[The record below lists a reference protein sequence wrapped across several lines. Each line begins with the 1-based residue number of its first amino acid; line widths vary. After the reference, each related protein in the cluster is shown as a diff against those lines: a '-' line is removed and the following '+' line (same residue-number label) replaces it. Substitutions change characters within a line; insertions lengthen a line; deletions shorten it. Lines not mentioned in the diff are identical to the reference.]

1 MPQPRKPQPA
11 PTVIASWHLSYTPR
25 LPQPS
30 RGIRRVLRI
39 FRSGQNAA
47 VNFCTTPGKSATSG
61 TILARLEEFTREG
74 VMKNSELRSD
84 IHSIEPIPDS
94 DRDSTGPQQM
104 WIWAGANIAP
114 VNWALGALGIILK
127 LGLWEN
133 IGVIVFGNIIGCA
146 IFAAFTVMGHK
157 TGVNQMVLSRSAFGR
172 RGAYLPSLLMFLMTL
187 CWIGVNT
194 YFPVKI
200 SIAIL
205 GQFGI
210 PESLLTTFIVMTI
223 VMVIQVV
230 IGIYGFYA
238 IRTFE
243 KYTVPVT
250 VAIMALM
257 SVLAWSQ
264 PGVVN
269 WNLTSS
275 LPPGP
280 HFAMLSLL
288 TTAIG
293 VGWGISWVTWAS
305 DYSRFVPRS
314 VSSSSVFWYS
324 YVGMFVPSVW
334 LAILGA
340 TIASVTADTDPA
352 KMVSAV
358 FGGVASLLVLLMV
371 LHGPIATN
379 ILNVYSAAL
388 AALSMGIRLSRTAL
402 ALIVGIIGYLV
413 TIYFVFAP
421 SFAKAFDN
429 WMISLLLWMS
439 PWAGVILAD
448 FFIKRK
454 SKIDVA
460 ELYASPETSAYGDI
474 NWGAI
479 IAFLVGLAAGWSL
492 EDGLVPALQGPLSG
506 LMNGA
511 DLSWLAGIVVAGGLY
526 LAIGGRTVPVSVVAA
541 ATPKRPLE
549 VPATARGSGDFPALT

>member
-1 MPQPRKPQPA
+1 MKSRSPR
-11 PTVIASWHLSYTPR
+11 
-25 LPQPS
+25 
-30 RGIRRVLRI
+30 
-39 FRSGQNAA
+39 GQKETTMATATAA
-47 VNFCTTPGKSATSG
+47 
-61 TILARLEEFTREG
+61 
-74 VMKNSELRSD
+74 ELRAD
-84 IHSIEPIPDS
+84 VHSIEPIPERDK
-94 DRDSTGPQQM
+94 DSTGPQQM

-114 VNWALGALGIILK
+114 INWALGALGIVLK
-127 LGLWEN
+127 LGLWET
-133 IGVIVFGNIIGCA
+133 IAVIVLGNIVGCA
-146 IFAAFTVMGHK
+146 IFASFTVMGHK

-187 CWIGVNT
+187 GWIGVNT

-200 SIAIL
+200 AVAIL

-210 PESLLTTFIVMTI
+210 ADTWVTNFVVVTV
-223 VMVIQVV
+223 VMVVQVL

-243 KYTVPVT
+243 KYTVPITGV
-250 VAIMALM
+250 IMALM
-257 SVLAWSQ
+257 SILAWTR

-269 WNLTSS
+269 WQLTST
-275 LPPGP
+275 LPPAA
-280 HFAMLSLL
+280 HLAMLTLL
-288 TTAIG
+288 MTAIG

-305 DYSRFVPRS
+305 DYSRFVPRT
-314 VSSSSVFWYS
+314 VSSSAVFWYS

-340 TIASVTADTDPA
+340 TIASVTLDTDPA

-388 AALSMGIRLSRTAL
+388 AALSAGFNFSRIAL
-402 ALIVGIIGYLV
+402 AAIVGVAGYLV
-413 TIYFVFAP
+413 TLYFLAQP

-429 WMISLLLWMS
+429 WMISPLLWMS

-448 FFIKRK
+448 FYLVRRGQ
-454 SKIDVA
+454 IDVA
-460 ELYASPETSAYGDI
+460 ELYREPSLSAYGDI

-479 IAFLVGLAAGWSL
+479 VSFVVGLVAGWSV
-492 EDGLVPALQGPLSG
+492 EDGL
-506 LMNGA
+506 
-511 DLSWLAGIVVAGGLY
+511 
-526 LAIGGRTVPVSVVAA
+526 
-541 ATPKRPLE
+541 
-549 VPATARGSGDFPALT
+549 

>member
-1 MPQPRKPQPA
+1 
-11 PTVIASWHLSYTPR
+11 
-25 LPQPS
+25 
-30 RGIRRVLRI
+30 
-39 FRSGQNAA
+39 
-47 VNFCTTPGKSATSG
+47 
-61 TILARLEEFTREG
+61 
-74 VMKNSELRSD
+74 
-84 IHSIEPIPDS
+84 
-94 DRDSTGPQQM
+94 M

-114 VNWALGALGIILK
+114 INWALGALGIVLK
-127 LGLWEN
+127 LGLWET
-133 IGVIVFGNIIGCA
+133 IGVIVIGNLLGCA

-187 CWIGVNT
+187 GWIGVNT

-200 SIAIL
+200 SMAIL

-210 PESLLTTFIVMTI
+210 PDSLLMTFVVITV
-223 VMVIQVV
+223 VMVIQVA
-230 IGIYGFYA
+230 IGVYGFYA

-250 VAIMALM
+250 IAIMVLM
-257 SVLAWSQ
+257 SILAWSQ

-269 WNLTSS
+269 WNLTST
-275 LPPGP
+275 LPPGA
-280 HFAMLSLL
+280 HMAMLTLL

-314 VSSSSVFWYS
+314 VSSTSVFWYS
-324 YVGMFVPSVW
+324 YIGMFVPSVW

-340 TIASVTADTDPA
+340 TIASVTLDTDPA

-358 FGGVASLLVLLMV
+358 FGGVASILVLLMV

-402 ALIVGIIGYLV
+402 ALIVGVVGYLV
-413 TIYFVFAP
+413 TIYFIFAP

-439 PWAGVILAD
+439 PWAGVVMAD
-448 FFIKRK
+448 FFLKRK
-454 SKIDVA
+454 SHIDVA
-460 ELYASPETSAYGDI
+460 ELYASPKTSAYGDI
-474 NWGAI
+474 NWGGI
-479 IAFLVGLAAGWSL
+479 IAFLAGLVAGWSVQ
-492 EDGLVPALQGPLSG
+492 DGLVPALQGPISG
-506 LMNGA
+506 LLGGA
-511 DLSWLAGIVVAGGLY
+511 DLSWLFGIVVSGVVY
-526 LAIGGRTVPVSVVAA
+526 LAIAGRAASVPSLA
-541 ATPKRPLE
+541 ATGAVVK
-549 VPATARGSGDFPALT
+549 

>member
-1 MPQPRKPQPA
+1 M
-11 PTVIASWHLSYTPR
+11 T
-25 LPQPS
+25 
-30 RGIRRVLRI
+30 
-39 FRSGQNAA
+39 
-47 VNFCTTPGKSATSG
+47 
-61 TILARLEEFTREG
+61 
-74 VMKNSELRSD
+74 NSELRVD
-84 IHSIEPIPDS
+84 AHSVEPIPDA

-114 VNWALGALGIILK
+114 VNWALGALGIVLK
-127 LGLWEN
+127 LGLWET
-133 IGVIVFGNIIGCA
+133 IAVIVLGNIIGCA

-187 CWIGVNT
+187 GWIGVNT

-200 SIAIL
+200 SMAIL
-205 GQFGI
+205 SQFGVA
-210 PESLLTTFIVMTI
+210 ESLLTIFIVITL
-223 VMVIQVV
+223 VMVVQVV

-243 KYTVPVT
+243 KYTVQVT
-250 VAIMALM
+250 VVIMVLM

-269 WNLTSS
+269 WNLTST
-275 LPPGP
+275 LPPSA
-280 HFAMLSLL
+280 HMAMLTLL
-288 TTAIG
+288 MSAIG

-314 VSSSSVFWYS
+314 VSSTSVFWYS
-324 YVGMFVPSVW
+324 YIGMFVPSVW

-340 TIASVTADTDPA
+340 TIASVTLDTDPA

-388 AALSMGIRLSRTAL
+388 AALSMGLRLSRTAL
-402 ALIVGIIGYLV
+402 ALIVGIAGYLV
-413 TIYFVFAP
+413 TVYFIFAP

-439 PWAGVILAD
+439 PWAGIVMAD
-448 FFIKRK
+448 FFIKRQGQ
-454 SKIDVA
+454 IDVA
-460 ELYASPETSAYGDI
+460 GLCRSPEPSAFVYI
-474 NWGAI
+474 NWGGI
-479 IAFLVGLAAGWSL
+479 IGLLAGLAAGWSFQ
-492 EDGLVPALQGPLSG
+492 DGLVPALQGPLSG
-506 LMNGA
+506 LLGGA
-511 DLSWLAGIVVAGGLY
+511 DLSWLFGIVVAGAVY
-526 LAIGGRTVPVSVVAA
+526 LVLSRRAVSAPSIV
-541 ATPKRPLE
+541 T
-549 VPATARGSGDFPALT
+549 TG

>member
-1 MPQPRKPQPA
+1 M
-11 PTVIASWHLSYTPR
+11 
-25 LPQPS
+25 
-30 RGIRRVLRI
+30 
-39 FRSGQNAA
+39 
-47 VNFCTTPGKSATSG
+47 TTPEVRADDH
-61 TILARLEEFTREG
+61 
-74 VMKNSELRSD
+74 D
-84 IHSIEPIPDS
+84 IQPIPDA

-114 VNWALGALGIILK
+114 VNWALGALGIVLK
-127 LGLWEN
+127 LGLWET
-133 IGVIVFGNIIGCA
+133 IAVIVLGNLVGCA

-172 RGAYLPSLLMFLMTL
+172 RGAYLPSALMFLMTL

-200 SIAIL
+200 GMAIL

-210 PESLLTTFIVMTI
+210 ADTWFTTFIVITLIMA
-223 VMVIQVV
+223 VQVG
-230 IGIYGFYA
+230 IGVYGFYA

-257 SVLAWSQ
+257 SVLAWSR

-269 WNLTSS
+269 WNLTST
-275 LPPGP
+275 LPPGA
-280 HFAMLSLL
+280 HMAMLTLL
-288 TTAIG
+288 MTAIG

-314 VSSSSVFWYS
+314 VPSSHVFWYS
-324 YVGMFVPSVW
+324 YVGMFVPTVW

-340 TIASVTADTDPA
+340 TIASVTLDTDPA
-352 KMVSAV
+352 KMVSSV
-358 FGGVASLLVLLMV
+358 FGGATSILVLLLV
-371 LHGPIATN
+371 LHGPIASN

-388 AALSMGIRLSRTAL
+388 AALSMEVKLSRVAL
-402 ALIVGIIGYLV
+402 AAVVGIAGYIV
-413 TIYFVFAP
+413 TIYFIFAP

-448 FFIKRK
+448 FFIKRQGQ
-454 SKIDVA
+454 IDVP
-460 ELYASPETSAYGDI
+460 ELYKAPDVSAYGDI
-474 NWGAI
+474 NWAGI
-479 IAFLVGLAAGWSL
+479 IAFLVGLVAGWSL
-492 EDGLVPALQGPLSG
+492 EDGLVSALQGPISLG
-506 LMNGA
+506 LLGGA

-526 LAIGGRTVPVSVVAA
+526 LALSRSMVAA
-541 ATPKRPLE
+541 PM
-549 VPATARGSGDFPALT
+549 ALKKG

>member
-1 MPQPRKPQPA
+1 M
-11 PTVIASWHLSYTPR
+11 T
-25 LPQPS
+25 
-30 RGIRRVLRI
+30 
-39 FRSGQNAA
+39 
-47 VNFCTTPGKSATSG
+47 
-61 TILARLEEFTREG
+61 
-74 VMKNSELRSD
+74 NSELRAD
-84 IHSIEPIPDS
+84 IHSIEPIPDA

-114 VNWALGALGIILK
+114 VNWALGALGIVLK
-127 LGLWEN
+127 LGLLET
-133 IGVIVFGNIIGCA
+133 IAVIVIGNLFGCA

-172 RGAYLPSLLMFLMTL
+172 RGAYLPSALMFLMTL
-187 CWIGVNT
+187 GWIGVNT

-200 SIAIL
+200 AMAIL

-210 PESLLTTFIVMTI
+210 PDTLVATFIVITV
-223 VMVIQVV
+223 VMVLQVV

-250 VAIMALM
+250 VAIMVLM
-257 SVLAWSQ
+257 SFLAWSQ

-269 WNLTSS
+269 WNLTST
-275 LPPGP
+275 LPPGA
-280 HFAMLSLL
+280 HLAMLTLL
-288 TTAIG
+288 MSAIG

-314 VSSSSVFWYS
+314 VSSASVFWYS
-324 YVGMFVPSVW
+324 YVGMLVPSVW

-340 TIASVTADTDPA
+340 TIASVTLDTDPA

-358 FGGVASLLVLLMV
+358 FGGVASILVLLMV

-402 ALIVGIIGYLV
+402 ALIVGIAGYLV
-413 TIYFVFAP
+413 TIYFIFAP

-439 PWAGVILAD
+439 PWAGVVMAD
-448 FFIKRK
+448 FFIKRQGE
-454 SKIDVA
+454 IDVP
-460 ELYASPETSAYGDI
+460 ELYRSPETSIYGDI
-474 NWGAI
+474 NWNGI
-479 IAFLVGLAAGWSL
+479 IAFIAGLVAGWSVQ
-492 EDGLVPALQGPLSG
+492 DGLVPALQGPISG
-506 LMNGA
+506 LFGGA
-511 DLSWLAGIVVAGGLY
+511 DLSWLFGIVVAGAVY
-526 LAIGGRTVPVSVVAA
+526 LALDRRAVAVPSVVA
-541 ATPKRPLE
+541 TEGPGE
-549 VPATARGSGDFPALT
+549 

>member
-1 MPQPRKPQPA
+1 
-11 PTVIASWHLSYTPR
+11 
-25 LPQPS
+25 
-30 RGIRRVLRI
+30 
-39 FRSGQNAA
+39 
-47 VNFCTTPGKSATSG
+47 
-61 TILARLEEFTREG
+61 
-74 VMKNSELRSD
+74 
-84 IHSIEPIPDS
+84 
-94 DRDSTGPQQM
+94 M

-127 LGLWEN
+127 LGLWET
-133 IGVIVFGNIIGCA
+133 IAVIVLGNLVGCA

-157 TGVNQMVLSRSAFGR
+157 TGVNQMVLSRSAFGV
-172 RGAYLPSLLMFLMTL
+172 RGAYLPSILMFLMTL

-200 SIAIL
+200 AMAIL
-205 GQFGI
+205 GQFGV
-210 PESLLTTFIVMTI
+210 PDTWLTEIIIITLVMAL
-223 VMVIQVV
+223 QVG
-230 IGIYGFYA
+230 IGVYGFYA

-250 VAIMALM
+250 IVIMVLM
-257 SVLAWSQ
+257 SVLAWTR

-269 WNLTSS
+269 WSLASS
-275 LPPGP
+275 LPPGV
-280 HFAMLSLL
+280 HLAMITLL
-288 TTAIG
+288 MTAIG

-324 YVGMFVPSVW
+324 YIGMFVPTVW

-340 TIASVTADTDPA
+340 TIASTTLDTDPA

-358 FGGVASLLVLLMV
+358 FGGPTSILVLLMV

-388 AALSMGIRLSRTAL
+388 AALSAGLNFSRLAL
-402 ALIVGIIGYLV
+402 AAIVGIAGYLV
-413 TIYFVFAP
+413 TLYFIFAP

-439 PWAGVILAD
+439 PWAGVALAD

-454 SKIDVA
+454 GKIDVA
-460 ELYASPETSAYGDI
+460 ELYRSPETSAYGDI

-479 IAFLVGLAAGWSL
+479 VAFLVGLVAGWSV
-492 EDGLVPALQGPLSG
+492 EDGLVGPLQGPLSG
-506 LMNGA
+506 MLGGA
-511 DLSWLAGIVVAGGLY
+511 DLSWLVGIVVSGGLY
-526 LAIGGRTVPVSVVAA
+526 LVLGRRVTSPVVAA
-541 ATPKRPLE
+541 
-549 VPATARGSGDFPALT
+549 SGVNR

>member
-1 MPQPRKPQPA
+1 M
-11 PTVIASWHLSYTPR
+11 
-25 LPQPS
+25 
-30 RGIRRVLRI
+30 
-39 FRSGQNAA
+39 
-47 VNFCTTPGKSATSG
+47 TTQATG
-61 TILARLEEFTREG
+61 
-74 VMKNSELRSD
+74 ELRAD
-84 IHSIEPIPDS
+84 VHSIEPIPEADK
-94 DRDSTGPQQM
+94 DSTGPQQM

-114 VNWALGALGIILK
+114 INWALGALGIVLK
-127 LGLWEN
+127 LGLWET
-133 IGVIVFGNIIGCA
+133 ITVVVLGNIVGCA

-187 CWIGVNT
+187 GWIGVNT

-200 SIAIL
+200 AVAIL

-210 PESLLTTFIVMTI
+210 GDTWLTNFVVVSV

-243 KYTVPVT
+243 KYTVPITAV
-250 VAIMALM
+250 IMALM
-257 SVLAWSQ
+257 SVLAWTR

-269 WNLTSS
+269 WGLTSS
-275 LPPGP
+275 LPPAA
-280 HFAMLSLL
+280 HLAMLSLL

-305 DYSRFVPRS
+305 DYSRFVPRR

-324 YVGMFVPSVW
+324 YLGMFVPTVW

-340 TIASVTADTDPA
+340 TVASTTMDTDPA

-358 FGGVASLLVLLMV
+358 FGGATSILVLLLV

-388 AALSMGIRLSRTAL
+388 AALSMGLRVSRTAI
-402 ALIVGIIGYLV
+402 ALVAGVVGYLV
-413 TIYFVFAP
+413 TIYFVFQP

-439 PWAGVILAD
+439 PWAGVVLAD
-448 FFIKRK
+448 FFVARK
-454 SKIDVA
+454 GHIDVDA
-460 ELYASPETSAYGDI
+460 LYQAPRRSAYGDV

-479 IAFLVGLAAGWSL
+479 VAFVAGLVAGWSV
-492 EDGLVPALQGPLSG
+492 EDGLVPALQGPIATKL
-506 LMNGA
+506 LAGA
-511 DLSWLAGIVVAGGLY
+511 DLSWLVGIVVAGGLY
-526 LAIGGRTVPVSVVAA
+526 LALGR
-541 ATPKRPLE
+541 R
-549 VPATARGSGDFPALT
+549 PATVVVPRALRGGG

>member
-1 MPQPRKPQPA
+1 M
-11 PTVIASWHLSYTPR
+11 STP
-25 LPQPS
+25 
-30 RGIRRVLRI
+30 
-39 FRSGQNAA
+39 
-47 VNFCTTPGKSATSG
+47 
-61 TILARLEEFTREG
+61 
-74 VMKNSELRSD
+74 ELRAD
-84 IHSIEPIPDS
+84 VHSIEPIPDV

-114 VNWALGALGIILK
+114 INWALGALGIILK
-127 LGLWEN
+127 LGLWETIAVVV
-133 IGVIVFGNIIGCA
+133 IGNLIGCA

-187 CWIGVNT
+187 GWIGVNT

-200 SIAIL
+200 AMAIL

-210 PESLLTTFIVMTI
+210 ADTWFPTL
-223 VMVIQVV
+223 VV
-230 IGIYGFYA
+230 ITLIMLLQVGIGVYGFYA

-250 VAIMALM
+250 AVIMLLM
-257 SVLAWSQ
+257 SILAWTR

-269 WNLTSS
+269 WGLTTT
-275 LPPGP
+275 LPAGA
-280 HFAMLSLL
+280 HLAMLTLL
-288 TTAIG
+288 MTAIG

-314 VSSSSVFWYS
+314 VSSASVFWYS
-324 YVGMFVPSVW
+324 YVGMFVPTVW
-334 LAILGA
+334 LAVLGA
-340 TIASVTADTDPA
+340 TIASVTNDTDPA

-358 FGGVASLLVLLMV
+358 FGGVTSILVLLLV

-379 ILNVYSAAL
+379 ILNVYSSAL

-402 ALIVGIIGYLV
+402 ALIVGIAGYLV
-413 TIYFVFAP
+413 TIYFIFAP

-448 FFIKRK
+448 FFIKRGGN
-454 SKIDVA
+454 IDVP
-460 ELYASPETSAYGDI
+460 ELYTSPETSAYGDI
-474 NWGAI
+474 NWGGI
-479 IAFLVGLAAGWSL
+479 IAFLVGLIAGWSV
-492 EDGLVPALQGPLSG
+492 EDGLVPALQGPVSTG
-506 LMNGA
+506 LLGGA
-511 DLSWLAGIVVAGGLY
+511 DLSWLVGIVVAGGLY
-526 LAIGGRTVPVSVVAA
+526 LMLSRRTVAAPMVV
-541 ATPKRPLE
+541 PGE
-549 VPATARGSGDFPALT
+549 